1 MPFNCKAHNYSGT
14 CNYTSHMANYLLKSD
29 SLGIEPAE
37 FEDLSNEP
45 AKVLRAYKHG
55 RKSNKE
61 VTEHPLAKNFI
72 RQNDTTEK
80 QESVEV
86 CMSPF
91 FETDAPPEPEEP
103 EEEVEQP
110 IQPEE
115 LAEIKQQWDDIWQ
128 AKLEDAIE
136 KTRTEA
142 YGRGYADAT
151 AAMTQDV
158 NSEKEAFNDALK
170 TLKTTWE
177 SFINRSETLLLEIA
191 LEIAHFLVDAPLPER
206 FSKSTESAMLEAL
219 ESLAREVPVR
229 LSLNPV
235 DFLRL
240 QESGLSKHIEN
251 QFTTIRWDPQPTLKE
266 GNWIIQTPRQAI
278 RRVSEEL
285 LASLR
290 DRFGLNENTQR
301 DLVPRQNPVVQD
313 TSKIPPVTNIAVT
326 TTKLADQQELDLSSP
341 MSFST
346 ATSTAAGPQQPWVEP
361 HGTPDTS
368 PEG

>member
-1 MPFNCKAHNYSGT
+1 
-14 CNYTSHMANYLLKSD
+14 MANYLLKSD

-37 FEDLSNEP
+37 FEDLSNDP
-45 AKVLRAYKHG
+45 AKVIRAYKHG
-55 RKSNKE
+55 RKSNEE
-61 VTEHPLAKNFI
+61 VSEHPLAKNFL
-72 RQNDTTEK
+72 RQDATTE
-80 QESVEV
+80 QHEPVEV
-86 CMSPF
+86 CMSPLF
-91 FETDAPPEPEEP
+91 DPQQEQPQEEP
-103 EEEVEQP
+103 EEEEQAIAP
-110 IQPEE
+110 DE
-115 LAEIKQQWDDIWQ
+115 LAAIKQEWDELWQ
-128 AKLEDAIE
+128 AKMEDAVE
-136 KTRTEA
+136 KARTEA
-142 YGRGYADAT
+142 YGRGYTDAQT
-151 AAMTQDV
+151 TLTQEM
-158 NSEKEAFNDALK
+158 NAEKEAFTDALK
-170 TLKTTWE
+170 TLRTTWE

-219 ESLAREVPVR
+219 EILSREVPVK

-251 QFTTIRWDPQPTLKE
+251 QFATIRWDPQPTLKE

-301 DLVPRQNPVVQD
+301 DLVPRQKPAAGESN
-313 TSKIPPVTNIAVT
+313 KIPPVTNIAVT
-326 TTKLADQQELDLSSP
+326 TTSMADQQEIDLSSP

-346 ATSTAAGPQQPWVEP
+346 ATSTAAGLQQPRIKAPEAQEADI
-361 HGTPDTS
+361 DTEN
-368 PEG
+368 P